1 MKFFPKKQEP
11 MTAQE
16 HRKLAEEHRAAAK
29 AMRTTFFKTGI
40 IMFAALLTAMA
51 ISIAWFVSNTNVGT
65 HGVHIS
71 SGYER
76 PFYLATRVED
86 KQGVYDR
93 NTENSS
99 HLAEALKT
107 YRIPGATFQGLPNF
121 TVGLNTIE
129 GTDKKNYI
137 IGDTEGISL
146 MVNATS
152 NVNNNVGND
161 YIGPGSR
168 GELTFY
174 IIPNVDGLQQ
184 AEITISLEPY
194 YLRVQESEN
203 KQSATVSAER
213 ATSNTLIRALRGH
226 ILLFE
231 EKDNEGYYVKHI
243 APENGTGD
251 TIRFTLNKTG
261 TDWKRNTPIPV
272 TLYWV
277 WPYRFENL
285 VYPGQPDSIFKD
297 PVDLQKNNP
306 QAKFLIWVN
315 GTEDEEY
322 KNGHKDY
329 IAYTSENLADASA
342 EMSNSDFAKWSNGYN
357 RADQLIGDTVAYF
370 VWTISADA

>member
-40 IMFAALLTAMA
+40 VMFAALLTAMA

-71 SGYER
+71 SGYES

-129 GTDKKNYI
+129 GTDEEYYI

-152 NVNNNVGND
+152 NINNNAGND
-161 YIGPGSR
+161 YVGPGSR

-174 IIPNVDGLQQ
+174 IVPNVDGLQQ

-194 YLRVQESEN
+194 CLSVQESEN

-231 EKDNEGYYVKHI
+231 EKDDAGNYVKRI

-251 TIRFTLNKTG
+251 TIRFTLNKTNETG
-261 TDWKRNTPIPV
+261 TGWERNKPISI

-285 VYPGQPDSIFKD
+285 VYPGQPDSVFATAGVVQTELISWINNNKD
-297 PVDLQKNNP
+297 CIV
-306 QAKFLIWVN
+306 
-315 GTEDEEY
+315 
-322 KNGHKDY
+322 KDVS
-329 IAYTSENLADASA
+329 IQRDFGAEVTNAELAQ
-342 EMSNSDFAKWSNGYN
+342 WSNGYN

-370 VWTISADA
+370 IWTISADA